1 MDSLLVDID
10 NVVHCFPSFFRYE
23 ELRITMSQEL
33 EQRSVMVTYSVDQIV
48 DDSIELQMHNDKIQY
63 SGQNNFQTEQPIT
76 KILSP
81 YKALND
87 PANFDDI
94 ANHVPQAT
102 DNEVPISIIP
112 QTGFEGNINLN
123 QPSLHPFLLQSQFFR
138 DATEIVEYPS
148 QEQTNQF
155 IPRYIS
161 EVPLTQEISEDNQI
175 GGSYDNGHNV
185 LMATEK
191 SIPDQT
197 TQSTIDTCAL
207 IQGVNNNMAIVE
219 PSNIAMMI
227 QHRPIAPAHASPVV
241 YAEAANTAILSS
253 SAVHHQLYTEDVGNN
268 NNNNN
273 NAVEN
278 EDNNDTRRDIL
289 KEHALTHGYE
299 SGV

>member
-1 MDSLLVDID
+1 MTIGL
-10 NVVHCFPSFFRYE
+10 
-23 ELRITMSQEL
+23 EL
-33 EQRSVMVTYSVDQIV
+33 EQRSIMVTYSVGQIV
-48 DDSIELQMHNDKIQY
+48 DDSTELQMHNDNMQY
-63 SGQNNFQTEQPIT
+63 SGQNIIQTEQPT
-76 KILSP
+76 TNFLPP
-81 YKALND
+81 YKALHD
-87 PANFDDI
+87 PASYDEI
-94 ANHVPQAT
+94 NHYEPQAV

-123 QPSLHPFLLQSQFFR
+123 QPSLHPFLLQSNFSR
-138 DATEIVEYPS
+138 YGKEIVEYQS
-148 QEQTNQF
+148 QEHTNQF
-155 IPRYIS
+155 IPRDIS
-161 EVPLTQEISEDNQI
+161 EVPLNQEISEDNQI
-175 GGSYDNGHNV
+175 DERYGNEHNV
-185 LMATEK
+185 LMATEQ
-191 SIPDQT
+191 SIPDQCAH
-197 TQSTIDTCAL
+197 STIDTCAL

-273 NAVEN
+273 DSDEN
-278 EDNNDTRRDIL
+278 EDDNDTRRDVL

>member
-1 MDSLLVDID
+1 MTI
-10 NVVHCFPSFFRYE
+10 
-23 ELRITMSQEL
+23 SQEL
-33 EQRSVMVTYSVDQIV
+33 EQRSIMVTYSVGQIV
-48 DDSIELQMHNDKIQY
+48 DDSIELQMHNDQMQY
-63 SGQNNFQTEQPIT
+63 SGQNNIHTEQPT
-76 KILSP
+76 SKIVSP

-87 PANFDDI
+87 PANYDDMT
-94 ANHVPQAT
+94 HHEPQAV

-112 QTGFEGNINLN
+112 QTGFEGNMNLN
-123 QPSLHPFLLQSQFFR
+123 QPSLHPFLLQSQYFG
-138 DATEIVEYPS
+138 DAKEIVEYPT
-148 QEQTNQF
+148 QEHTNHF
-155 IPRYIS
+155 IPRDMS
-161 EVPLTQEISEDNQI
+161 EVPCNQEISEGHQI
-175 GGSYDNGHNV
+175 DGSYDNEHNV

-197 TQSTIDTCAL
+197 THSTIDTCAL

-219 PSNIAMMI
+219 PNNIAMMI

-253 SAVHHQLYTEDVGNN
+253 SAVHHQLYSEDAGN

-278 EDNNDTRRDIL
+278 EDNNDARRDIL